1 MGDRDGDQDATI
13 RRVLGYTRR
22 IAVVGLSRSRHR
34 PSHGVAAALI
44 TQGYDV
50 VPVNPYADEVL
61 GERAYPSLADVV
73 GTIDLVDV
81 FRREQHLPDVTRQA
95 AEVGAKAVWYQLGL
109 RSAEGRRIAAEAG
122 LDLVEDRC
130 LKVEVARLEHDMQ
143 LPPR

>member
-22 IAVVGLSRSRHR
+22 IAVVGLSRSSHR

-50 VPVNPYADEVL
+50 VPVNPHADEVL

-109 RSAEGRRIAAEAG
+109 RSADGRRIAAEAG